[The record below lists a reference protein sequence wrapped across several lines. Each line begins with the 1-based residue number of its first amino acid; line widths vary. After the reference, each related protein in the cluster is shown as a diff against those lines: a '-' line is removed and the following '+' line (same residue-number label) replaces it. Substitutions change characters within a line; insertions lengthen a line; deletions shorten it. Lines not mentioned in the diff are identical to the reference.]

1 MPHQLSLIW
10 VLNLL
15 LMGTCKYC
23 GKSAGFFSSVHPECE
38 DKHNQGIKVLSSSIS
53 DYFDTTIPMN
63 VLKTKIGE
71 LKTHNYISE
80 EDIVECTQSYLQ
92 SLSTTIKR
100 QNAANAYQHIKEFV
114 NNIGIP
120 YRTLNSTNIL
130 DEIGIKFVKYHL
142 VSYFAAN
149 VPLIKIKTLTDRI
162 IAEYQLST
170 WQVEQAHVDVLDKAA
185 NNYLKDGM
193 ITDTEQHMI
202 DEYARCFSIPIN
214 QLSSKYKNTQIEK
227 IEQASII
234 KNIQHGV
241 APSTPLA
248 VPVLIAKNEVP
259 LWIYNDVTFF
269 QEKIEKEFVG
279 RHGGFSFKVIK
290 GVYYRTGQSKGKPI
304 EHSYMDRVG
313 IGQLIITNQNII
325 FYSQTKSV
333 KIPLKKII
341 GLVPYTDG
349 IEVQKDGT
357 NSKRMVF
364 QGFDCWFVM
373 NLISQINI

>member
-1 MPHQLSLIW
+1 
-10 VLNLL
+10 
-15 LMGTCKYC
+15 MGTCKYC

-53 DYFDTTIPMN
+53 DYFDSTIPIN
-63 VLKTKIGE
+63 VLKAKIGE
-71 LKTHNYISE
+71 LKTHNFISE

-149 VPLIKIKTLTDRI
+149 VPLIKIKSLTDRI
-162 IAEYQLST
+162 ITEYQLST